1 MRPSAGGGYGV
12 APVTEED
19 DPYRMYLVLRRGA
32 IASLARAG
40 ELAGAAA
47 VACLRGLGTEPEHAD
62 AVAAWKQRPGKV
74 CLRARNPTQWEQV
87 LELPHALS
95 GDAEDEGVVALP
107 PLRRSQRGPLLEKLQ
122 AMSGALD
129 PLPERIPEAAADD
142 PAATPKP
149 VTYLVN
155 PRLQMSTG
163 KTIAQIAHGATA
175 AAATGALE
183 PWVAAGCP
191 ANVISPPQAQF
202 DAMCGRDDL
211 AAKIV
216 DAGLTEVPPGTVTVL
231 AVEGHA

>member
-1 MRPSAGGGYGV
+1 M
-12 APVTEED
+12 TEED

-32 IASLARAG
+32 IDSLARAG

-47 VACLRGLGTEPEHAD
+47 VACLRGLGTEPEYAD

-87 LELPHALS
+87 LELPHALA
-95 GDAEDEGVVALP
+95 GDAEGEGVIALP
-107 PLRRSQRGPLLEKLQ
+107 PLRRSERGPLLEKLQ
-122 AMSGALD
+122 AMSGALE
-129 PLPERIPEAAADD
+129 PLPERIPEASADADD
-142 PAATPKP
+142 AAAVPKP

-163 KTIAQIAHGATA
+163 KTIAQIAHGATS

-183 PWVAAGCP
+183 EWVAQGCP
-191 ANVISPPQAQF
+191 ANVISPSQAQF
-202 DAMCGRDDL
+202 DAMCSRSDL

-231 AVEGHA
+231 AVAV